1 MLYGLINH
9 LIASHWMHAALRVS
23 YRTRTLLLAT
33 IKRFR
38 AAVGIECRFL
48 DSFHRQGFMISTA
61 PEIGRRTHLGFHRE
75 IYVVVTAKSDDLSR
89 KIGW

>member
-9 LIASHWMHAALRVS
+9 LIASRWMRAALRVS

-48 DSFHRQGFMISTA
+48 DSFHRQGFMIS
-61 PEIGRRTHLGFHRE
+61 ILR
-75 IYVVVTAKSDDLSR
+75 
-89 KIGW
+89 